1 MTDLSDQRR
10 LASQS
15 PGASAMTLALAELAC
30 IDSPAQLIDAIDQQA
45 RRPPVRIGEALLA
58 LGLIDERTLG
68 DALQQQTQDR
78 TRPLGELLVQR
89 GIVSRG
95 DLQAALA
102 HRMGFPIVDAA
113 AFPVAPE
120 AVARIPEAV
129 ARRLRA
135 LPLLLRDDRLVIA
148 LEDPSARI
156 VVDELEATADCD
168 VLPVL
173 ACAGSL
179 DPALD
184 RLYAAVP
191 APPGPSCAMD
201 AGGGL
206 HDEPPT
212 AAPAHAM
219 AGQPGSAD
227 APPQALQ
234 ELLATLLRDA
244 HAAGATALHL
254 EGPGALHPLRVR
266 QRCAG
271 RLRLATELP
280 AHWHGPLSAK
290 LKSLAGLDA
299 AEQRRPQS
307 ARVDL
312 PGLLAGLSPDETLR
326 LQVTTLP
333 TADGP
338 EDLVLRLSTPPR
350 ARRLQDLGLPQP
362 VLARFIAAIE
372 APHGLVLCA
381 GPRGSGLSTL
391 LHAALAHLNTPQRR
405 LWTVEPALEIR
416 QPGLRQLQPQPR
428 IDHTAAKAL
437 RALQEAD
444 ADVVMLDAPAD
455 AQALREAC
463 ALAQAGPLVI
473 AAVQAADAA
482 QARAQ
487 LLAAGADARALQQVL
502 RGTLALAPGGA
513 ALFSAIDEQAAAP

>member
-10 LASQS
+10 LLRPAPSGATRAA
-15 PGASAMTLALAELAC
+15 PGANGAGEPRLAVIHDPGE
-30 IDSPAQLIDAIDQQA
+30 LIDAIDQQA

-78 TRPLGELLVQR
+78 SRPLGELLVQR
-89 GIVSRG
+89 GLVSRG

-120 AVARIPEAV
+120 AVERIPEPI

-135 LPLLLRDDRLVIA
+135 LPLLLRDERLVVA

-173 ACAGSL
+173 ACAGTL
-179 DPALD
+179 APALD
-184 RLYAAVP
+184 RLYATAPAQPGPPSLPPGDAVP
-191 APPGPSCAMD
+191 GQPLPSA
-201 AGGGL
+201 L
-206 HDEPPT
+206 
-212 AAPAHAM
+212 PAHAGTGGEPHPAETQQQLDM
-219 AGQPGSAD
+219 
-227 APPQALQ
+227 
-234 ELLATLLRDA
+234 LLRDA
-244 HAAGATALHL
+244 HAAGATAVHL
-254 EGPGALHPLRVR
+254 ECPHAQQALRVR
-266 QRCAG
+266 QRLAG
-271 RLRLATELP
+271 RLHLAAELP
-280 AHWHGPLSAK
+280 ARWHAPLCAR
-290 LKSLAGLDA
+290 LKTLAGLDPT
-299 AEQRRPQS
+299 EQRRPQS

-312 PGLLAGLSPDETLR
+312 PGLVPGQVLR

-333 TADGP
+333 TADAA
-338 EDLVLRLSTPPR
+338 EDLVLRFSVPPS
-350 ARRLQDLGLPQP
+350 ARRLQDLGLPPP
-362 VLARFIAAIE
+362 VLARFVDALE
-372 APHGLVLCA
+372 GPHGLLLCA

-428 IDHTAAKAL
+428 IDHGAAKTL
-437 RALQEAD
+437 RALHEAD
-444 ADVVMLDAPAD
+444 ADVVMLDAPVD
-455 AQALREAC
+455 AEALREAC
-463 ALAQAGPLVI
+463 ALARAGPLVI
-473 AAVQAADAA
+473 AAVGAPDAA

-487 LLAAGADARALQQVL
+487 LLAAGVDAQALQQVL
-502 RGTLALAPGGA
+502 RGVLALAPGRPAVFSGPDGPA
-513 ALFSAIDEQAAAP
+513 AQS